1 MDNSK
6 QTTPAT
12 DTSNPDAADAINRV
26 TALKAMPHIYQRL
39 VQLWGCV
46 EFFEYL
52 DSLLLVD
59 PERGNRQGFPL
70 EVYRELNMLDETF
83 CRYPNDVASRA
94 TFMEKNAIMSAI
106 KERDIRGIFAH

>member
-1 MDNSK
+1 MEESNNN
-6 QTTPAT
+6 PAY
-12 DTSNPDAADAINRV
+12 PPADAINQV
-26 TALKAMPHIYQRL
+26 VHVKKMAHIYERL
-39 VQLWGCV
+39 VQLWGSV

-83 CRYPNDVASRA
+83 CKYPDDVATTA
-94 TFMEKNAIMSAI
+94 TFMEKNAIMRTI
-106 KERDIRGIFAH
+106 KERDVRGLFNH